1 MGRMQAR
8 FGASVLPQS
17 PKQMI
22 FLSEPG
28 ILDLQNKDERIIM
41 RKWENVCKGHFGNSE
56 TLVKSG

>member
-1 MGRMQAR
+1 MQAR

-28 ILDLQNKDERIIM
+28 ILDRQNKDERIIM
-41 RKWENVCKGHFGNSE
+41 RK
-56 TLVKSG
+56 